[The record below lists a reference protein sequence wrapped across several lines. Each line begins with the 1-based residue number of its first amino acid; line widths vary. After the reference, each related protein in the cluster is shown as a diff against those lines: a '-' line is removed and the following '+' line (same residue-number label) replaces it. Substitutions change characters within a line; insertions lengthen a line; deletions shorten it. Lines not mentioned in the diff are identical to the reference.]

1 MDAKPSNV
9 YHDSKRHAIGDR
21 CCTLIRGVPYFYTVT
36 DLRPCDLDRYPLADI
51 NTFLD
56 SLTDFTAT
64 ISGTYNDSNPKP

>member
-36 DLRPCDLDRYPLADI
+36 DLRPCDAVPSTIANADDYT
-51 NTFLD
+51 NSTPVTH
-56 SLTDFTAT
+56 SVTD
-64 ISGTYNDSNPKP
+64 P